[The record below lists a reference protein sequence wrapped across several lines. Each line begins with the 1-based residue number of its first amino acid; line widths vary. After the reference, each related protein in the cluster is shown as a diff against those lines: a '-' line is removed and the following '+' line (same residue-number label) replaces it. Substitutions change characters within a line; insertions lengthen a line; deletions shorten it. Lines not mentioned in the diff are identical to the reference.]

1 MRTGRLRAGARSCFR
16 GLAGRRFSPE
26 RGGFGDDRTWPH
38 VLSGSQAKL
47 KGAVNGRP
55 VVGARRG
62 WAGGLRVSRGGL
74 RGAASL
80 APRRV
85 LAEPGAEGGQTR
97 PPAHQRRGK
106 GHHGAPRPS
115 SGAAC
120 EASSSWE
127 TRTGCCAGPRG
138 PAPPPQAGRDPCR
151 HPVLAGQGCDS
162 PGSEAPCPR
171 EG

>member
-1 MRTGRLRAGARSCFR
+1 MVWQEGVSLPSRGVGASEMTERGPTCSPAPRR
-16 GLAGRRFSPE
+16 GL
-26 RGGFGDDRTWPH
+26 
-38 VLSGSQAKL
+38 
-47 KGAVNGRP
+47 KGQSMERP

-62 WAGGLRVSRGGL
+62 WAGRLRVSRGGL

-97 PPAHQRRGK
+97 PPARQRRGK

-138 PAPPPQAGRDPCR
+138 LAPAPQAGRDPCR
-151 HPVLAGQGCDS
+151 DPVLAGQGCDS